1 MTCRDYVIQL
11 LNLLEIIVKQILCIR
26 LVNYED
32 KYAEMHGQQNIKKI
46 IMML

>member
-1 MTCRDYVIQL
+1 MTCRGYVIQL

-32 KYAEMHGQQNIKKI
+32 KDTEIHGQQNIKKR